1 MFFLRSVGINATQR
15 MTTIVSLTM
24 SMRMTSTISTTH
36 QSRTHRTATTMHIIH
51 CVMIVVVSL
60 HVQSTWA
67 TTFAQDILEFYVGLH
82 RLDLQVIHR
91 ASYHSQHSRTT
102 HVTITT
108 YVLSWAMAI
117 TRKLYDAMF
126 FATNRRVQTMVLSTH
141 IMVTSISSIRAS
153 SRIRHIATSIRI
165 MEQSQSQTARV
176 ITARK
181 HTELWHSQIHQTVLS
196 WTI

>member
-15 MTTIVSLTM
+15 MATVVSLTM
-24 SMRMTSTISTTH
+24 FVRMTSTISKTH
-36 QSRTHRTATTMHIIH
+36 QSRTHRTATTMHGIH
-51 CVMIVVVSL
+51 CIICMVVSL

-67 TTFAQDILEFYVGLH
+67 TTFVQDFLELHVTLH

-108 YVLSWAMAI
+108 YVFCWTLAI

-126 FATNRRVQTMVLSTH
+126 FATNRRVQTMALSTQV
-141 IMVTSISSIRAS
+141 VTSISSIRAS
-153 SRIRHIATSIRI
+153 SRIRHLATSMRI

>member
-1 MFFLRSVGINATQR
+1 MA
-15 MTTIVSLTM
+15 TIVSLTM
-24 SMRMTSTISTTH
+24 FVRMTSTISTTH

-51 CVMIVVVSL
+51 CIMNVVVSL

-67 TTFAQDILEFYVGLH
+67 TTFVQHVLEFIVGLH

-108 YVLSWAMAI
+108 YVFCWTLAI

-126 FATNRRVQTMVLSTH
+126 FATNRRVQTMALSTH
-141 IMVTSISSIRAS
+141 IITSISSIRAS
-153 SRIRHIATSIRI
+153 SRIRHLATSMRI

>member
-1 MFFLRSVGINATQR
+1 MAT
-15 MTTIVSLTM
+15 VFSLTL
-24 SMRMTSTISTTH
+24 SMRMTSTRSTTH
-36 QSRTHRTATTMHIIH
+36 QSRTHRTATMHGIH
-51 CVMIVVVSL
+51 CIICMVVSL

-67 TTFAQDILEFYVGLH
+67 TTFVQHVLEFHVGIH

-108 YVLSWAMAI
+108 YVFCWTLAI

-126 FATNRRVQTMVLSTH
+126 FATNRRVQTMALSTH
-141 IMVTSISSIRAS
+141 IITSISSIRAS
-153 SRIRHIATSIRI
+153 SRIRHLATSMRI

>member
-15 MTTIVSLTM
+15 MTTIVSLTV

-67 TTFAQDILEFYVGLH
+67 TTFVQDVLEFIVGLH

-102 HVTITT
+102 HVTMTT
-108 YVLSWAMAI
+108 YVFCWAIAI
-117 TRKLYDAMF
+117 TWKLYDAMF
-126 FATNRRVQTMVLSTH
+126 FATNRRVQTMALSTQV
-141 IMVTSISSIRAS
+141 VTSISSIRAS
-153 SRIRHIATSIRI
+153 SRIRQIATSMRI